1 MKREHYFAPLPA
13 PLILFILLILAAPTL
28 MWSQETGT
36 GQNSRNNEEKQKLPS
51 ISSLLPRQ
59 RIEDI
64 RSSEENGIN
73 RFFTS
78 GEKADLSPASALSAE
93 VQEKAYSIEYSVGVE
108 SLFLIPNEKIASRLL
123 SLSREDYLLELYTIL
138 RSIST
143 LEGIEY
149 YSASRDRMRLLFEES
164 WVIESPENPAR
175 LPDPI
180 DSSIP
185 DRDTLYIHQKDL
197 TFGKSMSRVVYRHE
211 ANALSMSITNETTM
225 RYMFFPL
232 LKEGNMSMQMLILP
246 VEEGIVFYGLST
258 VDVMD
263 LKVFHDKMRASFT
276 NRLIALKDWF
286 ISRVGD

>member
-1 MKREHYFAPLPA
+1 MKQLQHTMFFPL
-13 PLILFILLILAAPTL
+13 LLFLFILTL
-28 MWSQETGT
+28 PGVVS
-36 GQNSRNNEEKQKLPS
+36 GQDGDTMEELPS
-51 ISSLLPRQ
+51 INSLLPRE
-59 RIEDI
+59 RIEEI

-78 GEKADLSPASALSAE
+78 NEEAGLSPASPLSGE
-93 VQEKAYSIEYSVGVE
+93 LEEKAHSIDYAVGVE
-108 SLFLIPNEKIASRLL
+108 SLHLIPDEDISQRLL
-123 SLSREDYLLELYTIL
+123 SLPREEYLLELYNTL
-138 RSIST
+138 RSISS

-164 WVIESPENPAR
+164 WVIESPEDSTR
-175 LPDPI
+175 LPDPEN
-180 DSSIP
+180 STIP

-197 TFGKSMSRVVYRHE
+197 TFGDSISRVLYRHE
-211 ANALSMSITNETTM
+211 ENALSMSITNETTM

-246 VEEGIVFYGLST
+246 VKEGIVFYGLST

-263 LKVFHDKMRASFT
+263 LKVFHKKMRSSFT

>member
-1 MKREHYFAPLPA
+1 MKHPRYSIPPGHLLVPV
-13 PLILFILLILAAPTL
+13 FILLAAVL
-28 MWSQETGT
+28 Y
-36 GQNSRNNEEKQKLPS
+36 GQDSGARSDLPDLD
-51 ISSLLPRQ
+51 SLLPGK
-59 RIEDI
+59 RIEEI

-78 GEKADLSPASALSAE
+78 EEKATLSPASELSSE
-93 VQEKAYSIEYSVGVE
+93 VQEKAYSIDYSVGVE
-108 SLFLIPNEKIASRLL
+108 SLFLIPNEKIASRML
-123 SLSREDYLLELYTIL
+123 SLSPEDYLLELYTIL

-164 WVIESPENPAR
+164 WVIESPQDPAK
-175 LPDPI
+175 LPDPA

-197 TFGKSMSRVVYRHE
+197 TFGKSMSKVVYRHE
-211 ANALSMSITNETTM
+211 ENALSMSITNETTM

-232 LKEGNMSMQMLILP
+232 LKKGNVSMQMLILP
-246 VEEGIVFYGLST
+246 VKEGIVFYGLST

-263 LKVFHDKMRASFT
+263 LKVFHNKMRDSFT
-276 NRLIALKDWF
+276 NRLNALKDWF